1 MKLSSLI
8 GKQALTTQGE
18 NLGYVLQAY
27 FSRNALSSLLL
38 VDGEEEEFYVPA
50 RAVLSWGDAL
60 VLKNLRISA
69 PTGEP
74 APLSR
79 AVFSDTGEA
88 LGTVRDFAFGDE
100 EAKFITEKDAYPLPR
115 VAVGD
120 TLMVYPVLA
129 PKPQR
134 KRPSAKKS
142 KPSKAPE
149 TKVDAPMTAPA
160 PVSDSTPTAAPMS
173 APVHMSE
180 PAPVANSAPATAP
193 MPEPKP
199 VETAQTDNPADA
211 PFNRYN
217 LLGRRVKKT
226 VYDVSGYPLVRAGE
240 LITPSVLSTARRNN
254 KLLELTVKTLTNII

>member
-38 VDGEEEEFYVPA
+38 ADGEEEEFYVPA

-60 VLKNLRISA
+60 VLKNLRIPA

-88 LGTVRDFAFGDE
+88 LGTVRDLAFGDE
-100 EAKFITEKDAYPLPR
+100 ETKFITEKEAYPLPR

-134 KRPSAKKS
+134 KRTSSKKS
-142 KPSKAPE
+142 KPRKAPQKE
-149 TKVDAPMTAPA
+149 VDVPMSASA
-160 PVSDSTPTAAPMS
+160 PVTETMPEPAPMS
-173 APVHMSE
+173 VPTPTTPRSERE
-180 PAPVANSAPATAP
+180 PAPMETAP
-193 MPEPKP
+193 
-199 VETAQTDNPADA
+199 QTDNPADA

-217 LLGRRVKKT
+217 LLGRKVKKT
-226 VYDVSGYPLVRAGE
+226 VYDVSGYPLIRAGE
-240 LITPSVLSTARRNN
+240 RITPSVLSIVRRNN
-254 KLLELTVKTLTNII
+254 KLLELTVNTLTNII